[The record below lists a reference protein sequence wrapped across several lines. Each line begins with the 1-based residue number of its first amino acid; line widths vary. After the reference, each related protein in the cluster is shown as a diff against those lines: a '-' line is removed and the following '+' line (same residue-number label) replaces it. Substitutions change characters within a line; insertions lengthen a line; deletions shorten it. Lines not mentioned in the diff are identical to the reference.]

1 MIMITRKDMT
11 HSVISIDSI
20 FLNSMRNG
28 KIVIFR
34 GRKNWHN

>member
-1 MIMITRKDMT
+1 MT

-34 GRKNWHN
+34 GQNIGITSMDN